1 MLFVFGSL
9 VCILI
14 VGILFRTFLFSN
26 LTQTDSRTV
35 SLGIYR
41 DQLIE
46 LERDL
51 LSKYITKT
59 ELISSQI
66 EIHKRILLLS
76 NKSDEVSQ
84 KDSAKVSRVLMCL
97 IFLIPFLSLFIHLQL
112 GPTHVPSIPY
122 KDRSSEIGQIE
133 SFEKLTNE
141 LLERLLSDP
150 SGGDPKGWEILGNVY
165 MSVNNFDSA
174 VNAFSE
180 LVRLDNKNSNFWSK
194 LSAAIISLNNGVV
207 TEKAITALDNSL
219 SIDPTNIEG
228 VYYKA
233 KFLEQDG
240 KINNAYALLTSR
252 LKVEDRLAAWME
264 PYLEQIDRLGKIL
277 GYAAFRVNDG
287 FINNISPTLEEIES
301 ASKMSDTERLE
312 FINSMVD
319 GLAQRLKVDPENI
332 EDWLKLARAYY
343 VMKRFSEARNAL
355 EESSGLVKGL
365 PVKDSR
371 RLSYERLLKDLN

>member
-150 SGGDPKGWEILGNVY
+150 SGGDPKGWEILGNAY
-165 MSVNNFDSA
+165 MSANHFDSA

-180 LVRLDNKNSNFWSK
+180 LVRLDNKNSNSWSK

-207 TEKAITALDNSL
+207 TEKAITAIDNSL

>member
-76 NKSDEVSQ
+76 NKSDEVLQ
-84 KDSAKVSRVLMCL
+84 KDSVKVSRVLMCL
-97 IFLIPFLSLFIHLQL
+97 ILLIPFLSLFIHLQL
-112 GPTHVPSIPY
+112 GPTHVPSMPY

-240 KINNAYALLTSR
+240 QINNAYALLISR

>member
-76 NKSDEVSQ
+76 NKSDEVLQ
-84 KDSAKVSRVLMCL
+84 KDSVKVSRVLMCL
-97 IFLIPFLSLFIHLQL
+97 ILLIPFLSLFIHLQL

-240 KINNAYALLTSR
+240 QINNAYALLISR

>member
-35 SLGIYR
+35 SLSIYR

-51 LSKYITKT
+51 LSKHITKT

-76 NKSDEVSQ
+76 NKSDEVLQ
-84 KDSAKVSRVLMCL
+84 KDSVKVSRVLMCL
-97 IFLIPFLSLFIHLQL
+97 ILLIPFLSLFIHLQL
-112 GPTHVPSIPY
+112 GPTHVPSMPY

-180 LVRLDNKNSNFWSK
+180 LVRLDNKNSNSWSK

-343 VMKRFSEARNAL
+343 VMKRFSEATNAL
-355 EESSGLVKGL
+355 EESSGLFKGL